1 MRHLGVERKRLIADQ
16 VVTGKAQY
24 TADLRVPNM
33 KYGRVMRSPHA
44 YAEITKID
52 YSEAIK
58 MDGVHAVVTYED
70 VGDDVYITNG
80 FTPPKH
86 CKPLSK
92 IVRYVGDAVALVVAD
107 TEALADLAIEKI
119 QVEYKVMKPVLT
131 IDEAIAP
138 GAPQIYPE
146 FPGNIAPAKN
156 NLHFAIG
163 DVEKGFAEADG
174 VFEGTYE
181 MASGQNPLP
190 AEPPTVLTYWEGD
203 HLYVKGSIAAIAYCQ
218 QNVQAA
224 LNIPYE
230 KITTEAPCVGGSF
243 GSKLF
248 SGIVH
253 PVVYS
258 ALMSQKAHLPVMYA
272 YTKEEHFAC
281 HQIRMTTRAHIKL
294 GLRKD
299 GLATAI
305 EVSELAEAGYC
316 AATQEFMLSVGT
328 VVLPFLCKTNNQK
341 FDADVVMTNKCP
353 SGSFRGYGY
362 LEITALMFRVICDA
376 CEALNIDIVDYC
388 CKNVVNHGDT
398 FFNAGNPAR
407 PWEVSGGPNYSVL
420 FEECAQKWDWK
431 NKFKGWG
438 VPTWESEDG
447 RYARGVGF
455 AMAGQNHIG
464 GKPSNTN
471 VEITG
476 LGSVLVSTCMTE
488 FGAGVR
494 DLYQKIV
501 AEELDCPLEMVRM
514 SPVITDANP
523 PDFGSTGSRS
533 TYAGGISAL
542 WAAKDLKKKLFA
554 LAEEKLGVPK
564 EDLGLKDGKLYRL
577 SNPEEIY
584 PLAPRILGKVD
595 ALVGTG
601 HFEGTHNCTMI
612 NAQFLDVTVDKKMGT
627 FVVNDMLIGGD
638 AGRIINP
645 LGVKNQLDGFLAGLG
660 LVQGEETIFDGNDN
674 RVVNPSMINYP
685 FATFNDVPKH
695 EIYVRESFKDMG
707 DDSYLPYG
715 AFGLG
720 EPTISPGGPA
730 IRMAI
735 YNACGVKMNDYP
747 FRPAEM
753 LAKLKEKEKEA

>member
-1 MRHLGVERKRLIADQ
+1 MRHIGVESKRLIGDQ
-16 VVTGKAQY
+16 VVTGKAMY
-24 TADLRVPNM
+24 TADLRVPHM
-33 KYGRVMRSPHA
+33 KYGRVMRSPYA
-44 YAEITKID
+44 YAEIMSID
-52 YSEAIK
+52 CSEAEA
-58 MDGVHAVVTYED
+58 MEGVYAVVTYKD
-70 VGDDVYITNG
+70 VGPDQYITNG

-86 CKPLSK
+86 CHPLSK
-92 IVRYVGDAVALVVAD
+92 TVRYVGDAVALVVAD
-107 TEALADLAIEKI
+107 TEDIADEAISKI
-119 QVEYKVMKPVLT
+119 KVEYRVMKPVLT
-131 IDEAIAP
+131 IDEAIAE
-138 GAPQIYPE
+138 GAPQLYEE

-156 NLHFAIG
+156 NLHFEVG
-163 DVEKGFAEADG
+163 DIEEAWKDADE

-181 MASGQNPLP
+181 MKTGQNPLP
-190 AEPPTVLTYWEGD
+190 VEPPTVLTYWEGD
-203 HLYVKGSIAAIAYCQ
+203 HLYIKGSIAAIAYCQ
-218 QNVQAA
+218 QNIQAS

-230 KITTEAPCVGGSF
+230 NITTEAPCVGGSF

-258 ALMSQKAHLPVMYA
+258 ALMSQKAGYPVLYT

-281 HQIRMTTRAHIKL
+281 HQIRMTTRANIKL
-294 GLRKD
+294 GMKKD
-299 GLATAI
+299 GTVTGI
-305 EVSELAEAGYC
+305 QVSELAEAGYC

-328 VVLPFLCKTNNQK
+328 VTLPFLCKTAKAQK
-341 FDADVVMTNKCP
+341 FDADVIMTNKCP

-362 LEITALMFRVICDA
+362 LEITALIFRVICDA
-376 CEALNIDIVDYC
+376 CEKMNIDLVDYL
-388 CKNVVNHGDT
+388 CKNCVDNGDT

-407 PWEVSGGPNYSVL
+407 PYEVSGGPVWSEL
-420 FEECAQKWDWK
+420 FREGADNWDWK

-447 RYARGVGF
+447 RYARGVGM
-455 AMAGQNHIG
+455 AVAGQNHIG

-471 VEITG
+471 VEING

-494 DLYQKIV
+494 DLIRKIV
-501 AEELDCPLEMVRM
+501 AEELDCDLSKVRM
-514 SPVITDANP
+514 SPVNTDSNP

-542 WAAKDLKKKLFA
+542 WAAQDLKKKLFA
-554 LAEEKLGVPK
+554 LASEKTGVPA
-564 EDLGLKDGKLYRL
+564 DDMGLKDGVIFRL
-577 SNPEEIY
+577 SNPEEKY

-595 ALVGTG
+595 ALVGSG
-601 HFEGTHNCTMI
+601 HFEGTHNCTMY
-612 NAQFLDVTVDKKMGT
+612 NCQFIDVTVDKKMGT
-627 FVVNDMLIGGD
+627 YVINDLYNCAD

-645 LGVKNQLDGFLAGLG
+645 KGVENQLDGFLAGLG
-660 LVQGEETIFDGNDN
+660 LVLFEETIFDENDN
-674 RVVNPSMINYP
+674 RIVNPSMIDYKT
-685 FATFNDVPKH
+685 ATFNDVPHH
-695 EIYVRESFKDMG
+695 ETYVRESFKDMG

-735 YNACGVKMNDYP
+735 YNACGIKLNEYP
-747 FRPAEM
+747 FLPGQILNA
-753 LAKLKEKEKEA
+753 LKEKEAK